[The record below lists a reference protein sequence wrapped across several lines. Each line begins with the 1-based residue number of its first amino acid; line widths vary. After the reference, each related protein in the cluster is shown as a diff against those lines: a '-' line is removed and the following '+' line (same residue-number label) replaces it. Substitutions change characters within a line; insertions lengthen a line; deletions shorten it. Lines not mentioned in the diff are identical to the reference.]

1 LNSLFDYGLGAR
13 KTSKTLMNDTSSRS
27 HLVFSIIIEAVNTQT
42 GQVRKIINFF
52 NETRKLV
59 ENYHLSILQDQ
70 KG

>member
-1 LNSLFDYGLGAR
+1 
-13 KTSKTLMNDTSSRS
+13 MNDTSSRS